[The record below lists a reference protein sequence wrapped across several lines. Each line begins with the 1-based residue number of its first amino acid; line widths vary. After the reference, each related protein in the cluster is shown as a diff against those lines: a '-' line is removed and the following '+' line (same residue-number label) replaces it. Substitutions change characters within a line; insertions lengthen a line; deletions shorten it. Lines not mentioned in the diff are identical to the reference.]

1 MSEIPGDIWVRGAL
15 VQGSDVRPPLG
26 IELKIQNKNILALRT
41 E

>member
-1 MSEIPGDIWVRGAL
+1 VRGSL

-26 IELKIQNKNILALRT
+26 IELKIQGKSILAVRM